1 MDQSQVVE
9 IAEVTELKLEEL
21 AWVSGGTGAI
31 DLSY

>member
-21 AWVSGGTGAI
+21 AWVSGGTGPV
-31 DLSY
+31 DVSY

>member
-21 AWVSGGTGAI
+21 AWVSGGTGAV
-31 DLSY
+31 DVSY